1 MGQCA
6 VDLNEIL
13 VFARVVEAGSFT
25 TAAAELG
32 MPKSTV
38 SRKVTELEE
47 RLKARLL
54 QRTTRQLSLTDV
66 GRTYYDYC
74 ARIVAELEDAE
85 RAVSSLQ
92 EAPRGTLRVTA
103 GTNAGWLG
111 PIVSDFLRRY
121 PEVRLELSC
130 SGRVVDLIEERFDLG
145 IRAGTL
151 ADSTLIARNLGV
163 VRWFLVATP
172 AYLKKR
178 GRPKSPDDLRAHDC
192 LLFGA
197 GPGSPSVKLESEGQS
212 AQVTV
217 SPRMLVNDMD
227 VLRASAIV
235 GLGIGVLPGFQ
246 CVDDLLTRKLE
257 RVLRAWDIPST
268 PIHVVYPTARHITP
282 KVRAFVE
289 HLQQRMTPPPWELG
303 PAP

>member
-1 MGQCA
+1 M
-6 VDLNEIL
+6 DLNEIL
-13 VFARVVEAGSFT
+13 VFARVVQTGSFT

-54 QRTTRQLSLTDV
+54 QRTTRKLSLTDV

-74 ARIVAELEDAE
+74 ARIVAEVEDAE

-92 EAPRGTLRVTA
+92 QAPRGLLRVTA
-103 GTNAGWLG
+103 GTSAAWLG
-111 PIVSDFLRRY
+111 PIVGDFLRRY
-121 PEVRLELSC
+121 PEVHLELSC
-130 SGRVVDLIEERFDLG
+130 SGRIVDLIEERFDLG

-151 ADSTLIARNLGV
+151 ADSTLVARSLGV

-172 AYLKKR
+172 AYLKRR
-178 GRPKSPDDLRAHDC
+178 GRPKSPDDLKAHEC
-192 LLFGA
+192 LLFGT
-197 GPGSPSVKLESEGQS
+197 GPGGASVRLESKGES
-212 AQVTV
+212 AQVAL

-227 VLRASAIV
+227 ILRASATAGV
-235 GLGIGVLPGFQ
+235 GIAVLPGFQ
-246 CVDDLLTRKLE
+246 CIEDLRSRKFE
-257 RVLRAWDIPST
+257 RVLRDWDIPST

-282 KVRAFVE
+282 KVRAFLD